1 MIGYFRAPFVL
12 SVISRYF
19 GYFRLIGHELKVLTF
34 CSLSSFFVG
43 SKAWYGLWHTSETVE
58 NYWIF
63 NKDISEI
70 PDPFWMYAKRRVY
83 LKYRIIPI
91 ISGFLGFSKDF
102 QNRSGLLSEKMLGSG
117 SGSVRYPV
125 GTAGLSMILYC
136 TFPPKNQREQT
147 GRILNRG
154 IIREAPLA

>member
-1 MIGYFRAPFVL
+1 MIGYFREPFVL
-12 SVISRYF
+12 SVIPRYF
-19 GYFRLIGHELKVLTF
+19 GYFRVFGHELKVLIF

-102 QNRSGLLSEKMLGSG
+102 QNRLDLLSEKMLGSWSG
-117 SGSVRYPV
+117 SGTPWALPV
-125 GTAGLSMILYC
+125 YQWSSTAL
-136 TFPPKNQREQT
+136 FPPK
-147 GRILNRG
+147 
-154 IIREAPLA
+154 IRENKLEGYSIAASSGKHH